1 MSEAGARGELSVV
14 AMGGGTGLPVVL
26 RAIKGL
32 TPNVT
37 AIVTVTDDGGSS
49 GRLRGELGIPAPG
62 DIRNCLVAL
71 ADTEPLM
78 ERLFQHRFSRGSLAG
93 HSFGNLFIGAMTELL
108 GDFEGAVRAASRVLR
123 VRGQVL
129 PSTQSNVQL
138 HAVLADGT
146 EVRGETAIAKSGGRV
161 RRVYLDPPGCKPVEA
176 ATEALLSADLLILG
190 PGSLY
195 TSVIPNLLVDGVAEA
210 VCRSNATKV
219 YVANIMTQPGETEG
233 YSVADHLRGIIG
245 HIGDGAVDW
254 VLANT
259 GEIGVERLSRYRL
272 QGAEPVA
279 IDTEDIRSLGVR
291 LCARDLVNNDDM
303 VRHEVGKLA
312 QALSDLVA
320 ARLFAGPT

>member
-1 MSEAGARGELSVV
+1 MNGDGAQGELRVA

-26 RAIKGL
+26 RAVKGL
-32 TPNVT
+32 TTQVT

-93 HSFGNLFIGAMTELL
+93 HSFGNLFIGAMSELL
-108 GDFEGAVRAASRVLR
+108 GDFEGAVRAASHILR

-129 PSTQSNVQL
+129 PSTGANVQL
-138 HAVLADGT
+138 RAVLADGT
-146 EVRGETAIAKSGGRV
+146 EVRGETAIAKSGGSV
-161 RRVYLDPPGCKPVEA
+161 RRVYLDPPGCRPVPA
-176 ATEALLSADLLILG
+176 AIEALLSADLLIMG

-195 TSVIPNLLVDGVAEA
+195 TSVMPNLLVEGVAEA
-210 VCRSNATKV
+210 VRRSEATKV

-233 YSVADHLRGIIG
+233 YSVADHLRGIISHVG
-245 HIGDGAVDW
+245 EGVVDW

-259 GEIGVERLSRYRL
+259 GEIGVERLKRYRT

-279 IDTEDIRSLGVR
+279 VDAEEIRSLGVR
-291 LCARDLVNNDDM
+291 LCARNLVNRDDM

-312 QALSDLVA
+312 RALSDLVTA
-320 ARLFAGPT
+320 PIVS